1 ERLTRIT
8 KYFQSEVERGSLPGV
23 VVIVARNGRVAYS
36 QAAGYQNREK
46 KIAMR
51 PDTIFRIYSMTK
63 PIVAVAAMMLAEEG
77 KIDLL
82 APVAQYLPEFQDVK
96 VGVERKD
103 PNTNQ
108 TVLALED
115 PVRPMIVQDLLRHT
129 SGLVYGGLG
138 NTLVHQAYQKADLF
152 DNRQTL

>member
-1 ERLTRIT
+1 MGTKNMLTVSVLSLCGAMSGNAQELPKATRPEDVGFSAERLTRIT

-115 PVRPMIVQDLLRHT
+115 
-129 SGLVYGGLG
+129 
-138 NTLVHQAYQKADLF
+138 
-152 DNRQTL
+152 